1 MLVADG
7 VPVQLHASERIDVRM
22 LYLDV
27 SRMRI
32 DIAPSRAVAV
42 TPLLRELIERN
53 VERGALDAR
62 EASDRHLIEVIF
74 DEVHALAGVPFA
86 LAFPSD
92 PRALRAA
99 EHCLAAGDATID
111 RQRFAE
117 IAGTSARTLERL
129 FVTQTGC
136 SIGRWQRRMRLLGAA
151 CSLAAG
157 GSLNDSAFNAG
168 YASPSAFITA
178 FRRTFGMTPGRLRA
192 ETDRAMSAG
201 KTSR

>member
-27 SRMRI
+27 SRMRT
-32 DIAPSRAVAV
+32 DVAPSRAVAV

-53 VERGALDAR
+53 VKHGALDAR
-62 EASDRHLIEVIF
+62 EASDGHLIDVIF
-74 DEVHALAGVPFA
+74 DEVQTLADVPFA

-99 EHCLAAGDATID
+99 EHCLAAGEAVMD
-111 RQRFAE
+111 RKRLAA
-117 IAGTSARTLERL
+117 IAGSSTRTLERL

-136 SIGRWQRRMRLLGAA
+136 SVGRWQRRMRLLVASR
-151 CSLAAG
+151 SLAG
-157 GSLNDSAFNAG
+157 GKNLNDTAFDAG

-178 FRRTFGMTPGRLRA
+178 FRRTFGTTPGRL
-192 ETDRAMSAG
+192 SAG
-201 KTSR
+201 IMPATSA